1 MYQRSVTRPRIV
13 NREILLVEDNEEY
26 ASTLAQIVEDLMQH
40 SVTIA
45 RDGLEAVRL
54 AQATQ
59 FDLLLL
65 DVNLPK
71 MNGWDVAKTIRLMER
86 YDRVPIIAMTAYDDI
101 ETRKQIL
108 AAGCNLYLTKP
119 IDIDALNDILTLYLQ
134 GLG

>member
-26 ASTLAQIVEDLMQH
+26 ASTLAQIVEDLMHH

-54 AQATQ
+54 AQANK
-59 FDLLLL
+59 FDLFLL

-71 MNGWDVAKTIRLMER
+71 MKGGEVAKAIRQMER
-86 YDRVPIIAMTAYDDI
+86 YNKVPIIAMTAYDDVQ
-101 ETRKQIL
+101 TRKQIL
-108 AAGCNLYLTKP
+108 ASGCNLYLTKP
-119 IDIDALNDILTLYLQ
+119 IDIDALNDILNLYLQ